1 MICNIITQPVRD
13 LAKELNISPSYANNL
28 VSVWRNVSKSTTEDY
43 PKANTLK
50 SIMKWNQEIELATPE
65 YTAIE
70 YNEGDKLASTSKDY
84 KITLRK
90 VFSKKPLEYFFDYIQ
105 GNVDSATSK
114 QKQIVFERLEK
125 QGYSLDKIRDLVQD
139 GKEAYRFLLWH
150 EMSHIEN
157 DDYSNYWKEG
167 QDFLTE
173 DKIEIEYRATLDAL
187 KKAEAWRKK
196 YPIKRTQERKESE
209 QSKGQ
214 QERIINQEQAEKIK
228 SLGENH
234 SMFSGEAEG
243 SDLYWRGIAN
253 QYGIKGEDFN
263 IKSINKDTRAEAT
276 EKVEQANKTLNRVF
290 PVQPNKERTQK
301 QADYI
306 NNLILRDWLQVKNAD
321 TIIAIGKLKNS
332 IVEGG
337 TGWAVQMAINEG

>member
-43 PKANTLK
+43 PKANTHK

-65 YTAIE
+65 YTVIE

-125 QGYSLDKIRDLVQD
+125 QGYSLDKIRDQVQD

-187 KKAEAWRKK
+187 KKTEKWRKK
-196 YPIKRTQERKESE
+196 NPRKRVAQEDNIIQEKSNIRKT
-209 QSKGQ
+209 
-214 QERIINQEQAEKIK
+214 
-228 SLGENH
+228 
-234 SMFSGEAEG
+234 FSGMISSLKPNQIFVFGSYTQGRHGMGAAKTAKDKFGAIYGQSEG
-243 SDLYWRGIAN
+243 LQGQSYAIITKDLT
-253 QYGIKGEDFN
+253 
-263 IKSINKDTRAEAT
+263 KDDRKTPSRT
-276 EKVEQANKTLNRVF
+276 PEQ
-290 PVQPNKERTQK
+290 
-301 QADYI
+301 I
-306 NNLILRDWLQVKNAD
+306 
-321 TIIAIGKLKNS
+321 
-332 IVEGG
+332 
-337 TGWAVQMAINEG
+337 